1 MSVFNLVLE
10 ADKSSDDAHPM
21 GDENESIGY
30 IKLPHTAV
38 IGMESIRCRSSVF
51 ITVHPIRAGAV
62 FWYYNIKVLITS
74 LALLLS
80 LSWS

>member
-1 MSVFNLVLE
+1 MQQQSGCDRRCSYLEKLIVSLGDRFMSVFNIVLE

-38 IGMESIRCRSSVF
+38 IGMESIRC
-51 ITVHPIRAGAV
+51 
-62 FWYYNIKVLITS
+62 
-74 LALLLS
+74 LLYL
-80 LSWS
+80 

>member
-21 GDENESIGY
+21 GDENESIGF

-38 IGMESIRCRSSVF
+38 IGMESIRCRL
-51 ITVHPIRAGAV
+51 
-62 FWYYNIKVLITS
+62 YL
-74 LALLLS
+74 
-80 LSWS
+80 